1 MTVVPSGSSLQRN
14 VAKGVLQDG
23 KGRDFTFEYNPAEI
37 SLSHNAEGLTDPVGQ
52 DSKRDH
58 SLVAAMVTRG
68 STRLIMSTLVLTG
81 TDIGSRV
88 ELLLEWVVE
97 RTQQRP
103 EGTAVPGERERLT
116 FRWGTAGTGLDYTV
130 ELMRFDC
137 TYTRFTRDGLPIR
150 AEIRNLTLHVLGRA
164 DAAPAAAAGT
174 VGTKP
179 AAVTPGVP
187 AGFSPGSAPGPR
199 QDPTR
204 DMAAKLGGR
213 G

>member
-1 MTVVPSGSSLQRN
+1 MTVPAGGSLQRN
-14 VAKGVLQDG
+14 VTKGVLRDG
-23 KGRDFTFEYNPAEI
+23 KGKDFTFEYNPTEI

-52 DSKRDH
+52 DSKHDH

-81 TDIGSRV
+81 TDIRSRV

-103 EGTAVPGERERLT
+103 EGTTVPGERERLT
-116 FRWGTAGTGLDYTV
+116 FQWGTTGTGLDYTV

-150 AEIRNLTLHVLGRA
+150 AEIHNLTLHVLGKA
-164 DAAPAAAAGT
+164 DATPATAGT
-174 VGTKP
+174 GGTAP

-187 AGFSPGSAPGPR
+187 AGFSPASTPGPR

-204 DMAAKLGGR
+204 DMANRLAGR
-213 G
+213 

>member
-1 MTVVPSGSSLQRN
+1 MTVPAGSSLQRN
-14 VAKGVLQDG
+14 VTKGVLRDG
-23 KGRDFTFEYNPAEI
+23 KGKDFTFEYNPTEI

-52 DSKRDH
+52 DSKHDH

-81 TDIGSRV
+81 TDIRSRV
-88 ELLLEWVVE
+88 DLLLEWVVE

-103 EGTAVPGERERLT
+103 EDTAVAGKRERLT
-116 FRWGTAGTGLDYTV
+116 FQWGTTGSGLDYTV

-137 TYTRFTRDGLPIR
+137 TYTRFARDGLPIR

-164 DAAPAAAAGT
+164 DSAPAAAGT
-174 VGTKP
+174 VGTAP

-187 AGFSPGSAPGPR
+187 AGFSPASTPGPGL
-199 QDPTR
+199 DPTR
-204 DMAAKLGGR
+204 NMAGKLAGR
-213 G
+213 